1 VGASVL
7 TKAQQLELQELE
19 KKAMAEIK
27 ERNPTYA
34 SAMAGAA
41 FSGTIWAA
49 LESLFETLEQAG
61 QKMPE
66 QFNPSISSDIPAA
79 VDAAATVYLATDLLR
94 PRGGWSLSAKKQALR
109 RELRDTMDLRAWI
122 AALHLRRARIYLGPT
137 R

>member
-19 KKAMAEIK
+19 KKAMAEMK

-34 SAMAGAA
+34 SAIAGA
-41 FSGTIWAA
+41 SSSTIWVA
-49 LESLFETLEQAG
+49 LEPLFETLERAG

-79 VDAAATVYLATDLLR
+79 VDAAATAYLATDLLR
-94 PRGGWSLSAKKQALR
+94 PRGGWSLSAKKRALR

-122 AALHLRRARIYLGPT
+122 AALHLQRARIYLGPT

>member
-1 VGASVL
+1 MGATGL

-19 KKAMAEIK
+19 KKAMEEMK

-34 SAMAGAA
+34 SAIAGA